1 MWTLE
6 LDRGRFYVFREST
19 GCIETLSAL
28 SLIGA
33 YQEAVRFGYEMND
46 REWINEGARQPI
58 LFSTEVRNA

>member
-6 LDRGRFYVFREST
+6 LDNGRFYVFREST
-19 GCIETLSAL
+19 GCTEALSAI

-46 REWINEGARQPI
+46 KEWIQEGARKPI
-58 LFSTEVRNA
+58 PLNMEVK